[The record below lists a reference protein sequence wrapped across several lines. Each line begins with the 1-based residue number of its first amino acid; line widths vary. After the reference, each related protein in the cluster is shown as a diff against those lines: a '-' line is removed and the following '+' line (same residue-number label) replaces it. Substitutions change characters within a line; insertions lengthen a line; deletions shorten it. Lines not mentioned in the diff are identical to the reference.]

1 MSFSAAPLFLISS
14 SIKLIF
20 FADFLGAFLPQIII
34 FAPYSEK
41 LCEIPLPIPL
51 EPPVIIIVL
60 FLKLILCLRNIL
72 CLMLRKI
79 IGLYS
84 KTL

>member
-1 MSFSAAPLFLISS
+1 
-14 SIKLIF
+14 
-20 FADFLGAFLPQIII
+20 
-34 FAPYSEK
+34 
-41 LCEIPLPIPL
+41 
-51 EPPVIIIVL
+51 
-60 FLKLILCLRNIL
+60 LKLILCLRNIL